1 MLRPMEPPPTC
12 PPTKPPL
19 GAQFY
24 VLLLTPL
31 VFLVLTMCCINS
43 KDLAGPLL
51 WLAGLATLA
60 CSIILARQLS
70 RRVSKTGESTVGMS
84 ILMFLAL
91 QAFYGV
97 CFFVGCTAT
106 LMIA

>member
-1 MLRPMEPPPTC
+1 METPPAR
-12 PPTKPPL
+12 PPTKPAL
-19 GAQFY
+19 GTEFY

-31 VFLVLTMCCINS
+31 VLLVLTMCCINS
-43 KDLAGPLL
+43 TNLAAGPLL

-60 CSIILARQLS
+60 CSLILAHQLS
-70 RRVSKTGESTVGMS
+70 RRISKTGESTVGMS

-106 LMIA
+106 MMLA